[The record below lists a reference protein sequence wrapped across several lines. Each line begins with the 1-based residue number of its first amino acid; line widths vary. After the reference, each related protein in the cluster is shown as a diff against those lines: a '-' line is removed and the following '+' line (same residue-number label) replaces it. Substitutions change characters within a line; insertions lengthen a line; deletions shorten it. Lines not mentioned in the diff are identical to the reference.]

1 MFFFLFS
8 WNQYIHFLFPLLFSP
23 FPLSSSL
30 VPKIHRISSNQV
42 LLNFFRHNFLR
53 CPPVEGGE
61 EEEKEEKQFEKHDDN
76 NNCDDNGDDAVTSSL
91 WGRMEVEHE
100 DIRKV
105 AYYLSSEQSTNRGFH
120 WNSSVVVSRFIG
132 LGHPDK
138 RSMTCRITD

>member
-1 MFFFLFS
+1 M
-8 WNQYIHFLFPLLFSP
+8 
-23 FPLSSSL
+23 
-30 VPKIHRISSNQV
+30 
-42 LLNFFRHNFLR
+42 LNFFRHNFLR

-76 NNCDDNGDDAVTSSL
+76 NNCDDKGDDAVTSSL
-91 WGRMEVEHE
+91 WGRMEVEYE

-105 AYYLSSEQSTNRGFH
+105 AYYLSSEQSTNRGFR